1 MSIDARTV
9 AIARLLCE
17 SEELHMT
24 AGEIAEAL
32 AVSAKTV
39 SRELPKVEQ
48 LLAEHGMR
56 LEKKAGSGLWL
67 EGGSKGFAA
76 LRAFLAQSSEESYTP
91 EMRRSI
97 IMSCLLPSGE
107 PIKLFSLAAKLKVTD
122 GTISNDL
129 DKLEPWFQKHSLRLV
144 RKPGLGVYI
153 EGDEQD
159 FRRAVIQYIYENMG
173 EQELLDLVQETLQ
186 EGSGKNSHASK
197 YLLDLVDGEIIRKLE
212 GLVREMG
219 GRLGLHLS
227 DNAYVGL
234 VVHLSLAVQRIRQQ
248 EEIRMDGDFLTE
260 LRQKKEFQVASDL
273 AQQITSAFDIEV
285 PADEIGYIAMHLLGA
300 RNRYRERSM
309 GTVSVMDNYHL
320 VRLARSI
327 MRTASQKT
335 GRDIQ
340 RNQNLLAGLV
350 NHLGPSVSRIK
361 MHMDIRNP
369 LLQEMKRHY
378 PELMELAHA
387 SVGEM
392 EKSLGC
398 PLPEAEIAYIAMHL
412 GAALADTEEF
422 RHVEHRV
429 VVACPTG
436 MGTSRL
442 LASRIRKQY
451 ANIRII
457 DQASTLDIDEAYLRH
472 HEPEFIISTVPIPK
486 ASVPVVVVSPMLGE
500 ADMQV
505 IGRML
510 QQQNEMFLREASVQA
525 VPKRNFREALAHLT
539 EYGSAIL
546 SLMEHFFFYERTA
559 KDIQEACRIA
569 GQAAGGDAKTQ
580 AALYRGLWER
590 EKKAATLITGNRLVL
605 LHCKSPLV
613 ELPKIGILHF
623 GKGFPYPAEG
633 GEKVRTALILLAPE
647 HASGVV
653 METLGYISTILLDR
667 WGFIE
672 VLHEGSQERIAG
684 ELEKLFKEFY
694 QSKYREW
701 MHE

>member
-1 MSIDARTV
+1 MSMDARAA

-24 AGEIAEAL
+24 AGEIAGAL
-32 AVSAKTV
+32 DVSAKTV

-48 LLAEHGMR
+48 LLEEYGLR
-56 LEKKAGSGLWL
+56 LEKRAGSGLWL

-76 LRAFLAQSSEESYTP
+76 LKEYLGQHVEEEYTP
-91 EMRRSI
+91 QMRRSI

-107 PIKLFSLAAKLKVTD
+107 PIKLFALAARLKVTD

-159 FRRAVIQYIYENMG
+159 FRRAVIRYIYENMG
-173 EQELLDLVQETLQ
+173 EQELLDLVHESMSS
-186 EGSGKNSHASK
+186 ESGKNSSASR

-212 GLVREMG
+212 GIVREMVA
-219 GRLGLHLS
+219 RLGLRFS
-227 DNAYVGL
+227 DNAFVGL
-234 VVHLSLAVQRIRQQ
+234 VVHLSLAVQRIRQKD
-248 EEIRMDGDFLTE
+248 EIRMNEDFMEE
-260 LRQKKEFQVASDL
+260 LQQKKEFHIASEL
-273 AQQITSAFDIEV
+273 AEKIAEAFEIEV
-285 PADEIGYIAMHLLGA
+285 PTDEIGYIAMHLLGA

-309 GTVSVMDNYHL
+309 GSVSVMDNYHL

-327 MRTASQKT
+327 MRSASLVT

-350 NHLGPSVSRIK
+350 NHLGPSLSRIK

-369 LLQEMKRHY
+369 LLAEMKTHY
-378 PELMELAHA
+378 PELMELAHK

-392 EKSLGC
+392 EKSLGS
-398 PLPEAEIAYIAMHL
+398 PLPEAEVAYIAMHL
-412 GAALADTEEF
+412 GAALADSEEF

-451 ANIRII
+451 ANIHII
-457 DQASTLDIDEAYLRH
+457 DQASTLDIDEEYLRS

-486 ASVPVVVVSPMLGE
+486 SSVPVAVVSPMLGE
-500 ADMQV
+500 DDMRC

-510 QQQNEMFLREASVQA
+510 QQQSEAFLREASVQG
-525 VPKRNFREALAHLT
+525 PPRKDFKEALEHLT
-539 EYGSAIL
+539 EYGSTIL
-546 SLMEHFFFYERTA
+546 SLMEHFFFYERQA
-559 KDIQEACRIA
+559 ENIQEACRVA
-569 GQAAGGDAKTQ
+569 GQAAGYDDTSKIL
-580 AALYRGLWER
+580 LYRGLWER
-590 EKKAATLITGNRLVL
+590 EKKAATLITGNHLVL

-613 ELPKIGILHF
+613 EMPQIGILHF
-623 GKGFPYPAEG
+623 GKGFLYPSEG
-633 GEKVRTALILLAPE
+633 GELVRTALVLLAPE
-647 HASGVV
+647 QASAVV
-653 METLGYISTILLDR
+653 MDTLGYISSILLDR

-672 VLHEGSQERIAG
+672 VLHEGNQERIAG
-684 ELEKLFKEFY
+684 ELGKLFKDFY
-694 QSKYREW
+694 RSKQREW
-701 MHE
+701 LE